1 MSSTNQGN
9 RPRGFVT
16 LDSIIRSAILDIGAG
31 MERYETFKHWAIEG
45 YREFRFDVS
54 QEIKTLRFDGSTTDL
69 TLTDWKAITLPV
81 DFVDWVM
88 IGYESNNAIQVFLN
102 DDRIPLPT
110 IDDDEDGELD
120 APVVEEVTPAEQ
132 LPGGIPYY
140 FWNHTRFGEDKGELF
155 GLTTK
160 DNGIG
165 YFKMNPQ
172 RREIQ
177 FSPRVPA
184 GTTIY
189 LEYIS
194 DGYDPTTA
202 TVVNVYAAKLIK
214 LYIHMSRHKYAKSS
228 TGQDKKMAEDDY
240 YREFRKVQS
249 RLQPITVP
257 DVLECARDGY
267 KLISSF

>member
-1 MSSTNQGN
+1 M
-9 RPRGFVT
+9 
-16 LDSIIRSAILDIGAG
+16 DIGG
-31 MERYETFKHWAIEG
+31 TMSRYEQFKHWAIEG
-45 YREFRFDVS
+45 YREFHFDLA
-54 QEIKTLRFDGSTTDL
+54 QEVKTIRT
-69 TLTDWKAITLPV
+69 TLTAWKAVELPV

-88 IGYESNNAIQVFLN
+88 IGYERDNNIQVFLN
-102 DDRIPLPT
+102 DERIPLPT
-110 IDDDEDGELD
+110 IDEDEDGVLD
-120 APVVEEVTPAEQ
+120 APVVEEVTPNEQ
-132 LPGGIPYY
+132 IPGGSPYY
-140 FWNHTRFGEDKGELF
+140 FWNLSKYGEDKGELF

-160 DNGIG
+160 YNGIG
-165 YFKMNPQ
+165 YFKFNSERQ
-172 RREIQ
+172 EIQ
-177 FSPRVPA
+177 FNASIA
-184 GTTIY
+184 ADTTIY

-214 LYIHMSRHKYAKSS
+214 AYIHLCRHKYAKSS

-249 RLQPITVP
+249 RLQPITVA